1 MTDKKIINAEIIYTT
16 IQNQIENF
24 PSTPE
29 ELLKIFKLNK
39 IISVIYEDM
48 KLNEGCNE
56 LLEMMN
62 KTKPER
68 EKKGIQTWF
77 TYEES
82 K

>member
-1 MTDKKIINAEIIYTT
+1 
-16 IQNQIENF
+16 
-24 PSTPE
+24 
-29 ELLKIFKLNK
+29 
-39 IISVIYEDM
+39 M
-48 KLNEGCNE
+48 KLIEGCNE

-82 K
+82 KII

>member
-1 MTDKKIINAEIIYTT
+1 MNAEIIYTS
-16 IQNQIENF
+16 IQNQNDKMT
-24 PSTPE
+24 STSE
-29 ELLKIFKLNK
+29 ELHKIFITNK

-77 TYEES
+77 AYEES
-82 K
+82 KII

>member
-1 MTDKKIINAEIIYTT
+1 M
-16 IQNQIENF
+16 
-24 PSTPE
+24 PSTFE
-29 ELLKIFKLNK
+29 DLHKIFKLNK
-39 IISVIYEDM
+39 IIIIIYEDM
-48 KLNEGCNE
+48 KLIEGCNE

-82 K
+82 KII